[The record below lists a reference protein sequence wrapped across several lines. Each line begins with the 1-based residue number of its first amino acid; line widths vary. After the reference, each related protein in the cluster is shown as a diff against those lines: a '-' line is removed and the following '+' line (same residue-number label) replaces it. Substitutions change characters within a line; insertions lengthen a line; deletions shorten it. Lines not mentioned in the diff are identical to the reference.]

1 MSSNA
6 GWIIV
11 SGRIVLLI
19 FLDCRIDSTIVPI
32 GAEVGVAVG
41 NVVGDVVGNTVGD
54 AVGNAVGDAVVF
66 QINTQRICLI
76 REVGTPAHLSEL
88 KTACDI
94 H

>member
-6 GWIIV
+6 GRIIV

-19 FLDCRIDSTIVPI
+19 FLECRIDSTIVPI

-54 AVGNAVGDAVVF
+54 AVGNAVGDAVVTLDVLVSSF
-66 QINTQRICLI
+66 NSLI
-76 REVGTPAHLSEL
+76 SAPSFEAVVVFGGGVP
-88 KTACDI
+88 
-94 H
+94 

>member
-54 AVGNAVGDAVVF
+54 AVGNAVGDAVVTLDVF
-66 QINTQRICLI
+66 VSSFNSLI
-76 REVGTPAHLSEL
+76 SAPSFEAVVVFGGGVP
-88 KTACDI
+88 
-94 H
+94 